1 MKMAVCFWLT
11 LSTDGSIGKYQQRE
25 KDDMDKIQV
34 VFLFVSN
41 KQLKKSTREKIE
53 EIVRHEYGRI
63 YGRGQQSVEIMLED
77 GMCPSNPSEIVL
89 AIEKQHN
96 EINEAAYRTELISAV
111 ADKLLLIQ
119 ELRNL
124 GFGGKINWQDG
135 LAEKQEKSPAP
146 EEADSKRQME
156 RKGEFDALDYHKRAK
171 MYQSDL
177 PKYTFEMLKIPKE
190 TMDNIDQALARIEF
204 EQKVF
209 QEWGLY
215 AIMPNPV
222 AAMSFFGPPG
232 TGKSLAAEAIASRLK
247 KRIIRASYADIENKY
262 VGEGPKNVSALF
274 IAAEEQDAVLLIDEA
289 DSLLSKRLVNV
300 QEASGQAI
308 NSMRSQLLIS
318 LERFHGIVIFATNL
332 VVNYDAAFISRL
344 INVEFTLPDGSMREE
359 IWKTH
364 LLPRRSGDVELNI
377 PLADDVDIS
386 ELAKRFELSGRDI
399 RNSVIDACVEACRL
413 KKSQVDMDCLCNAAR
428 RCQASSNSALNASDH
443 TVKVNLTDQEK
454 DLLAETLQRQYD
466 ENHPQSPGKP

>member
-1 MKMAVCFWLT
+1 
-11 LSTDGSIGKYQQRE
+11 
-25 KDDMDKIQV
+25 MDKIQV

-41 KQLKKSTREKIE
+41 KQLNKSAREKIK
-53 EIVRHEYGRI
+53 EIVRREYRRI
-63 YGRGQQSVEIMLED
+63 YGSGQQDVEIMLED

-89 AIEKQHN
+89 AIEKQDN
-96 EINEAAYRTELISAV
+96 EINEAAYRTELASAV
-111 ADKLLLIQ
+111 AK
-119 ELRNL
+119 ELRLMRELRDLQFQGNV
-124 GFGGKINWQDG
+124 GWQDG
-135 LAEKQEKSPAP
+135 LAEKRENTSVP
-146 EEADSKRQME
+146 EEDTGSRHQPAGKE
-156 RKGEFDALDYHKRAK
+156 EFDTLDYHKRAK

-177 PKYTFEMLKIPKE
+177 PKYTFEMLKLPKE
-190 TMDNIDQALARIEF
+190 TMDSIDQALARIEF

-209 QEWGLY
+209 REWGLY

-318 LERFHGIVIFATNL
+318 LERFHGIVIFTTNM

-344 INVEFTLPDGSMREE
+344 INVEFTLPDCSMREE
-359 IWKTH
+359 IWKSH
-364 LLPRRSGDVELNI
+364 LLSRKSGDVELNI
-377 PLADDVDIS
+377 PLADDVDINK
-386 ELAKRFELSGRDI
+386 LAERFELSGRDI

-413 KKSQVDMDCLCNAAR
+413 KKSHVDMDCLCNAAQ
-428 RCQASSNSALNASDH
+428 RCQASSNSALTAPDH
-443 TVKVNLTDQEK
+443 TVNVKLTDQEK
-454 DLLAETLQRQYD
+454 DLLGETLQRQYD
-466 ENHPQSPGKP
+466 ENHPRSPGEP

>member
-1 MKMAVCFWLT
+1 
-11 LSTDGSIGKYQQRE
+11 
-25 KDDMDKIQV
+25 MDKIQV

-41 KQLKKSTREKIE
+41 KQLNKSAREKIK
-53 EIVRHEYGRI
+53 EIVRREYGRI
-63 YGRGQQSVEIMLED
+63 YGSGQQSVDIMLED

-89 AIEKQHN
+89 AIEKQDN
-96 EINEAAYRTELISAV
+96 KINEAAYRTELASAV
-111 ADKLLLIQ
+111 AKELSLMR

-124 GFGGKINWQDG
+124 HFHGNVSWQDG
-135 LAEKQEKSPAP
+135 LAEKQEKTPTPAP
-146 EEADSKRQME
+146 EEAGSGYQPAGKED
-156 RKGEFDALDYHKRAK
+156 FDTLDYHKRAK

-177 PKYTFEMLKIPKE
+177 PKYTFEMLKLSKE
-190 TMDNIDQALARIEF
+190 TMDSIDQALARIEF

-209 QEWGLY
+209 REWGLY

-318 LERFHGIVIFATNL
+318 LERFHGIVIFTTNM

-344 INVEFTLPDGSMREE
+344 INVEFTLPDCSMREE
-359 IWKTH
+359 IWKSH
-364 LLPRRSGDVELNI
+364 LLPRKSGDVELNI
-377 PLADDVDIS
+377 PLADDVDINK
-386 ELAKRFELSGRDI
+386 LAERFELSGRDI

-413 KKSQVDMDCLCNAAR
+413 KKPQVDMDCLCNAAQ
-428 RCQASSNSALNASDH
+428 RCQSSSNSALTAPDH
-443 TVKVNLTDQEK
+443 TVNVKLTDQEK

-466 ENHPQSPGKP
+466 ENHSQSPGEP